1 MVLNFV
7 YTLKSSGSFK
17 KKKYWFPNQKQKNKK
32 TPWISSVY
40 VHVLGMGS
48 RENFVCF
55 VIFKVILMCTY
66 RQKLL
71 PQIVSLMKN
80 RTISVSCCLQNKG
93 TQKFMVNK

>member
-17 KKKYWFPNQKQKNKK
+17 KKNTDFQTKNKK